1 MIYRILALL
10 LCPLLVIPVMSQ
22 SDDKPYEGTSLN
34 FLYIA
39 GGFTNGLKDL
49 EPEFEELTGISVE
62 FELLDEEGSVRK
74 AQLELAS
81 GAGNYDVVGIQSGNI
96 PLYAENG
103 WVTPVETFWGTD
115 VSDSEALDH
124 GDLIASTM
132 NAMAWDGVQQCLPHF
147 AATIIMYYQIDIFEA
162 AGIESPPTT
171 YDELLE
177 MAPLLHTDEVPLIAL
192 RGNPPAAHGN
202 IWHFNSFFHGEGA
215 KFFVDFPNDL
225 TPTVNSPEAIRA
237 LTNFVT
243 LKNNYGPEGVA
254 AYQYP
259 DVVRS
264 MQQGTVVVVMEGAP
278 LAGRILDPEESKV
291 SGNLG
296 FAVVPGGAAGP
307 KPSFAAHGICVTA
320 DSEHQEAAYTFLEWA
335 MSFDTM
341 KKIALAQP
349 HIAVT
354 RDSLWEDAD
363 FIAKYDYDFGAGSFL
378 KAFQDSLAAAPADY
392 YPPFAGWPLMGD
404 ILGQAVQEAEIG
416 ARTPEDALNHANE
429 LITQMLEDEG
439 YLP

>member
-1 MIYRILALL
+1 MFRSIVAIILCASL
-10 LCPLLVIPVMSQ
+10 ITGVMGQ

-34 FLYIA
+34 FLYLA
-39 GGFTNGLKDL
+39 TAFTNGLKEL

-74 AQLELAS
+74 TQLELAS

-115 VSDSEALDH
+115 VSDPEKLDH
-124 GDLIASTM
+124 DDLIASTM
-132 NAMAWDGVQQCLPHF
+132 NAMAWDGVQQCLPFF

-177 MAPLLHTDEVPLIAL
+177 IAPLLHTDEIPLIAL

-237 LTNFVT
+237 LTNFVA

-259 DVVRS
+259 DVTRA
-264 MQQGTVVVVMEGAP
+264 MQQGTVVMVMEGAP

-320 DSEHQEAAYTFLEWA
+320 DSAHQEAAYTFLEWA
-335 MSFDTM
+335 LSFDTM
-341 KKIALAQP
+341 KKISLALPQ
-349 HIAVT
+349 IAVT
-354 RDSLWEDAD
+354 RDSLWEDPE

-392 YPPFAGWPLMGD
+392 YPAFAGWPLMGD

-416 ARTPEDALNHANE
+416 ARTPEDALNNANQ
-429 LITQMLEDEG
+429 LITEMLQDEG

>member
-1 MIYRILALL
+1 MLRRILALL
-10 LCPLLVIPVMSQ
+10 LCTALVIPVMSQ

-39 GGFTNGLKDL
+39 GGFTNGLKEL

-115 VSDSEALDH
+115 VSDPDLLDH

-147 AATIIMYYQIDIFEA
+147 AATIIMYYQIDKFEA

-177 MAPLLHTDEVPLIAL
+177 IAPLVHTDEAPLIAL

-291 SGNLG
+291 AGNLG

-320 DSEHQEAAYTFLEWA
+320 DSVHQEAAYTFLEWA

-363 FIAKYDYDFGAGSFL
+363 FIAKYDYDFGGGSFL

>member
-1 MIYRILALL
+1 MIRKILALL
-10 LCPLLVIPVMSQ
+10 LCAALVIPVMSQ

-115 VSDSEALDH
+115 ASDPELLDH

-177 MAPLLHTDEVPLIAL
+177 IAPLLHTDEAPLIAL

-320 DSEHQEAAYTFLEWA
+320 DSEHQEAAYAFLEWA

-354 RDSLWEDAD
+354 RDSLWEDSD
-363 FIAKYDYDFGAGSFL
+363 FIAKYDYDFGGGSFL
-378 KAFQDSLAAAPADY
+378 KAFQDSLARR
-392 YPPFAGWPLMGD
+392 AG
-404 ILGQAVQEAEIG
+404 
-416 ARTPEDALNHANE
+416 
-429 LITQMLEDEG
+429 
-439 YLP
+439 

>member
-1 MIYRILALL
+1 MFHRILAIL
-10 LCPLLVIPVMSQ
+10 LCAALVIPVMSQ

-34 FLYIA
+34 FLYLA
-39 GGFTNGLKDL
+39 TAFTNGLKEL

-74 AQLELAS
+74 TQLELAS

-115 VSDSEALDH
+115 LSDPAALDH
-124 GDLIASTM
+124 DDLIVSTM
-132 NAMAWDGVQQCLPHF
+132 NAMAWDGVQQCLPFF

-162 AGIESPPTT
+162 AGIDSPPTT

-177 MAPLLHTDEVPLIAL
+177 MAPLLHSDDVPLIAL

-259 DVVRS
+259 DVTRA
-264 MQQGTVVVVMEGAP
+264 MQQGTVVMVMEGAP

-320 DSEHQEAAYTFLEWA
+320 DSAHQEAAYTFLEWA
-335 MSFDTM
+335 LSFETM
-341 KKIALAQP
+341 KKISLAQP
-349 HIAVT
+349 QIAV
-354 RDSLWEDAD
+354 DA
-363 FIAKYDYDFGAGSFL
+363 K
-378 KAFQDSLAAAPADY
+378 
-392 YPPFAGWPLMGD
+392 
-404 ILGQAVQEAEIG
+404 
-416 ARTPEDALNHANE
+416 
-429 LITQMLEDEG
+429 
-439 YLP
+439 

>member
-1 MIYRILALL
+1 MLPVRVDVFPGELAGFMGRKH
-10 LCPLLVIPVMSQ
+10 VFGNIFA
-22 SDDKPYEGTSLN
+22 DDHTA
-34 FLYIA
+34 I
-39 GGFTNGLKDL
+39 
-49 EPEFEELTGISVE
+49 VQ
-62 FELLDEEGSVRK
+62 RK
-74 AQLELAS
+74 AQPVFGIVKKRLMERQHGEEKRITCLIIS
-81 GAGNYDVVGIQSGNI
+81 GIPNRINLIVFAFVDDQRAGAKREVMVQ
-96 PLYAENG
+96 
-103 WVTPVETFWGTD
+103 
-115 VSDSEALDH
+115 H
-124 GDLIASTM
+124 
-132 NAMAWDGVQQCLPHF
+132 AMAWDGVQQCLPNF

-177 MAPLLHTDEVPLIAL
+177 IAPLVHTDEVPLIAL

-202 IWHFNSFFHGEGA
+202 IWQFNSFFHGEGA

-237 LTNFVT
+237 LTNFVA

-259 DVVRS
+259 EFTRA
-264 MQQGTVVVVMEGAP
+264 MQQGTVVMVMEGAP

-291 SGNLG
+291 SDNFG

-354 RDSLWEDAD
+354 RDSLWEDED
-363 FIAKYDYDFGAGSFL
+363 FIAKYDYDFGGGSFL